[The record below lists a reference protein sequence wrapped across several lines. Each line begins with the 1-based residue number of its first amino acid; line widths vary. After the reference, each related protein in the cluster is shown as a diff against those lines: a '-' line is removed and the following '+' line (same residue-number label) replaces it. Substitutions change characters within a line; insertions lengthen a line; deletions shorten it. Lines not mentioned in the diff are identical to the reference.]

1 MFSVNEETGSVMVCV
16 NLQGV
21 REVTVTVTLVVDEDP
36 QLPGNQRATSK
47 THPTYL
53 KDYDIFLF
61 ILKGGS
67 DFEMREEMIIFNP
80 TVTQI
85 CESIIVNNDTLSED
99 VEEFLVLLRPES
111 PRVTVNNSARV
122 LILDTD
128 SKHLAHFLHSDSAC
142 SFSKRCRHQL

>member
-1 MFSVNEETGSVMVCV
+1 MFSVDEEAGSVMVCV

-21 REVTVTVTLVVDEDP
+21 TVVNVTVTLVVDEDP

-53 KDYDIFLF
+53 KDFDIFLF

-67 DFEMREEMIIFNP
+67 DFEMRQEMIVFNP
-80 TVTQI
+80 PVSQI
-85 CESIIVNNDTLSED
+85 CESIIVNNDILSED

-111 PRVTVNNSARV
+111 PRVTVDNSARV

-128 SKHLAHFLHSDSAC
+128 SKYLAHFLYSDSEC
-142 SFSKRCRHQL
+142 LFSKRCRHQL

>member
-1 MFSVNEETGSVMVCV
+1 M
-16 NLQGV
+16 
-21 REVTVTVTLVVDEDP
+21 
-36 QLPGNQRATSK
+36 
-47 THPTYL
+47 

-67 DFEMREEMIIFNP
+67 DFEMRGEMIIFNP
-80 TVTQI
+80 TVSEI
-85 CESIIVNNDTLSED
+85 CESIIVNDDTLSED

-111 PRVTVNNSARV
+111 PRVTVDNSARV